1 MKTDMFNSYSP
12 SNQDNGIFIKSSKLS
27 SLEAILLQ
35 LNKDLPE
42 HIQPHELVST
52 IQDLLNFKCEEEMYK
67 RLNLSTLKNKFKD
80 DNDWELFK
88 KLLVYIVLQN
98 IDLNK

>member
-1 MKTDMFNSYSP
+1 
-12 SNQDNGIFIKSSKLS
+12 
-27 SLEAILLQ
+27 
-35 LNKDLPE
+35 
-42 HIQPHELVST
+42 
-52 IQDLLNFKCEEEMYK
+52 MYK